1 MSRIIH
7 IFELNT
13 DVEQQLIN
21 HAGSNDLIFEFIDHV
36 FENPSNENIQNLSL
50 LYKTFNNYDINIL
63 QNIQNNKGQTVVDY
77 YREKDDSLQDNGLLK
92 THVQQFLSSLT
103 FSRNLM
109 SLFKKSKE
117 QPQLPSLMELVQRIE
132 LLERKMN
139 ALEIRSS
146 NKDVFSDGGSI

>member
-1 MSRIIH
+1 MSHIIH

-36 FENPSNENIQNLSL
+36 FENPTNENIQNLSL
-50 LYKTFNNYDINIL
+50 LYKTFNNYDITIL
-63 QNIQNNKGQTVVDY
+63 QNIQNNKGQKVVDY
-77 YREKDDSLQDNGLLK
+77 YRERNDGLQDNALLK

-103 FSRNLM
+103 FSHNLM
-109 SLFKKSKE
+109 SLFKKSE
-117 QPQLPSLMELVQRIE
+117 QPQLPSLMDLVQRIE